1 MILSHISLRVTLAY
15 LDILYIS
22 YVNRMKAQNN
32 NLSWFNQTEQENFQL
47 LYSSLKRGNLVDWN
61 KTYGLF
67 YSSNVY
73 VKNEV
78 SINNISDQQHSISIS
93 SIPYLNSNLADFDLW
108 NNNFNSISIFGII
121 KKSTDNVKNIII
133 SLNCIVSFINKRDIK
148 NNSEVNLSYPK
159 GFG

>member
-1 MILSHISLRVTLAY
+1 MIWLLLLSFILLSYIVVLNREIVNIKSFLNISVMSNLVEVNNFLEDINIDKLKGRSMILSHISLRVTLAY

-78 SINNISDQQHSISIS
+78 SINNISD
-93 SIPYLNSNLADFDLW
+93 
-108 NNNFNSISIFGII
+108 
-121 KKSTDNVKNIII
+121 
-133 SLNCIVSFINKRDIK
+133 
-148 NNSEVNLSYPK
+148 
-159 GFG
+159 

>member
-1 MILSHISLRVTLAY
+1 MIWLLLLSFILLSYIVVLNREIVNIKSFLNISVMSNLVEVNNFSEDINIDKLKGRSMILSHISLRVTLAY

-78 SINNISDQQHSISIS
+78 SINNISD
-93 SIPYLNSNLADFDLW
+93 
-108 NNNFNSISIFGII
+108 
-121 KKSTDNVKNIII
+121 
-133 SLNCIVSFINKRDIK
+133 
-148 NNSEVNLSYPK
+148 
-159 GFG
+159 

>member
-1 MILSHISLRVTLAY
+1 MSNLVEVNNFSEDINIDKLKGRSMILSHISLRVTLAY

-78 SINNISDQQHSISIS
+78 SINNISD
-93 SIPYLNSNLADFDLW
+93 
-108 NNNFNSISIFGII
+108 
-121 KKSTDNVKNIII
+121 
-133 SLNCIVSFINKRDIK
+133 
-148 NNSEVNLSYPK
+148 
-159 GFG
+159 

>member
-1 MILSHISLRVTLAY
+1 MIWLLLLSFILLSYIVVLNREIVNIKSFLNISVMSNLVEVNNFSEDINIDKLKGRSMILSHISLRVTLAH

-78 SINNISDQQHSISIS
+78 SINNISD
-93 SIPYLNSNLADFDLW
+93 
-108 NNNFNSISIFGII
+108 
-121 KKSTDNVKNIII
+121 
-133 SLNCIVSFINKRDIK
+133 
-148 NNSEVNLSYPK
+148 
-159 GFG
+159 